1 MKLYYSSNYFFNR
14 VGYIKQSF
22 FIVIILF
29 LCSGCKTKSAKKINQ
44 PNYKTFKINKQIWM
58 AENLNVDKFRNG
70 DTIPYA
76 RSESDWILAN
86 EKKKPAFCYYQNDSK
101 NDSKYGK
108 LYNWY
113 AFIDKRGLAPEGW
126 KLPSADDWNGLG
138 EILRNSTDNITNIVS
153 AMNGKHGGICSA
165 NASFG
170 NIDNNSFFWST
181 HENDN
186 NIALMYKVQGKSI
199 LPFQLEKGTGGSVRC
214 LK

>member
-1 MKLYYSSNYFFNR
+1 MKQRNSFSILLLLITLISC
-14 VGYIKQSF
+14 KQDD
-22 FIVIILF
+22 
-29 LCSGCKTKSAKKINQ
+29 SGKKIIE

-76 RSESDWILAN
+76 RSETDWQLAN
-86 EKKKPAFCYYQNDSK
+86 EKKKPAFCYYQNDSANGK
-101 NDSKYGK
+101 KYGK

-113 AFIDKRGLAPEGW
+113 AIIDKRGLAPLGW
-126 KLPSADDWNGLG
+126 KLPSADDWFGLQ
-138 EILRNSTDNITNIVS
+138 EIFINSTDNVGELYAS
-153 AMNGKHGGICSA
+153 LNGKHGGICSA

-186 NIALMYKVQGKSI
+186 NIALIFKVSGTSI
-199 LPFQLEKGTGGSVRC
+199 TPFQLEKATGGSVRC
-214 LK
+214 VK

>member
-1 MKLYYSSNYFFNR
+1 MNSKNYFAILLILIAF
-14 VGYIKQSF
+14 ISCKQDNSN
-22 FIVIILF
+22 
-29 LCSGCKTKSAKKINQ
+29 KKIIE
-44 PNYKTFKINKQIWM
+44 PNFKTFRINKQIWM

-76 RSESDWILAN
+76 RSETDWQLAN
-86 EKKKPAFCYYQNDSK
+86 EKKKPAFCYYQNDSANGK
-101 NDSKYGK
+101 KYGK

-113 AFIDKRGLAPEGW
+113 AIIDKRGLAPVGW
-126 KLPSADDWNGLG
+126 KLPSADDWYGLG

-181 HENDN
+181 NENDN
-186 NIALMYKVQGKSI
+186 NIALMYKVQGTSI
-199 LPFQLEKGTGGSVRC
+199 SPFQLEKGTGGSVRC